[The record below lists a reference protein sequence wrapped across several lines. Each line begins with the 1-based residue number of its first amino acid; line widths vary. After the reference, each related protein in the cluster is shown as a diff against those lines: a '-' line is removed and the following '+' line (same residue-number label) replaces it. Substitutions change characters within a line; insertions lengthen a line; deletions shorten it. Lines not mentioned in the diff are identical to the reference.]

1 MLTETYVLDSD
12 KAPKNYRSKWL
23 RDLSSFPD
31 HLRLKGS
38 VVPDIFPLVVL
49 TTLYG
54 YAIAYAYDL
63 GYPIYISNSVIPAL
77 SVVLGLLLA
86 FRANTSYARYYEGRQ
101 LWETLT
107 SNARN
112 LSRLVWLSIPE
123 RTQNDH
129 LEKMRCMKL
138 ILAFAVST
146 KHHLRHEY
154 GLDYYDL
161 DYLLPPH
168 WIPAAVKD
176 DQENAKKR
184 NKHAL
189 SSVYIM
195 DKDHLS
201 YVRDNIHYGER
212 RNRYHYGDNPNDIVN
227 QRINN
232 HQRTSSN
239 ITLHGDQDDNNK
251 NKNASSS
258 SSSSTD
264 NNNNNNNEQQP
275 SQSRRSSTS
284 SKASST
290 HYFIS
295 DEDLP
300 DESMEANMSLPLE
313 ILFRMSL
320 YMAQAQHNKKVDS
333 IFSGVII
340 GHLNQLNDC
349 LAGLERLEDTP
360 IPKAYNIHLKQSLW
374 LYLVVMPFTIVNE
387 LGWWLVPTCVI
398 ISFILY
404 GIDAIGAQ
412 IENPFGYNGN
422 DLPLNQFCD
431 VIRKE
436 IEFVV
441 SFFPCEATS
450 ETIL

>member
-1 MLTETYVLDSD
+1 
-12 KAPKNYRSKWL
+12 
-23 RDLSSFPD
+23 
-31 HLRLKGS
+31 
-38 VVPDIFPLVVL
+38 VVPDIFPLVIL

-123 RTQNDH
+123 RTQSDH

-176 DQENAKKR
+176 DQENAKK

-189 SSVYIM
+189 S
-195 DKDHLS
+195 
-201 YVRDNIHYGER
+201 
-212 RNRYHYGDNPNDIVN
+212 
-227 QRINN
+227 NN
-232 HQRTSSN
+232 
-239 ITLHGDQDDNNK
+239 NN
-251 NKNASSS
+251 NNASSS
-258 SSSSTD
+258 SSSSSS
-264 NNNNNNNEQQP
+264 NNNEQQS

-300 DESMEANMSLPLE
+300 DDSMEANMSLPLE

-441 SFFPCEATS
+441 TFFPCEATS
-450 ETIL
+450 ESIL

>member
-1 MLTETYVLDSD
+1 MI
-12 KAPKNYRSKWL
+12 
-23 RDLSSFPD
+23 SSI
-31 HLRLKGS
+31 LYTIYNTSLKGS

-54 YAIAYAYDL
+54 YAIVYANEL
-63 GYPIYISNSVIPAL
+63 GYPVYISNSVIPAL

-123 RTQNDH
+123 RTQSDH

-168 WIPAAVKD
+168 WIPAAIKD
-176 DQENAKKR
+176 DQDPNQGNNSKR
-184 NKHAL
+184 NKQAL
-189 SSVYIM
+189 SSAYF

-201 YVRDNIHYGER
+201 YLKDSVRYGKR
-212 RNRYHYGDNPNDIVN
+212 SNRYHFGDNPNDIVN
-227 QRINN
+227 QRIYH
-232 HQRTSSN
+232 HQKTASN
-239 ITLHGDQDDNNK
+239 ITLHGDDDDENDVQMNGAFPPSTSTSSASLLNNIPEEQTVPNEEEQNKNDDNN
-251 NKNASSS
+251 S
-258 SSSSTD
+258 
-264 NNNNNNNEQQP
+264 
-275 SQSRRSSTS
+275 SRRSSLDS
-284 SKASST
+284 NEHHHHFFS
-290 HYFIS
+290 S

-300 DESMEANMSLPLE
+300 DESSKANMSLPLE

-320 YMAQAQHNKKVDS
+320 YMAQAQHDKKIDA
-333 IFSGVII
+333 IFSSVII
-340 GHLNQLNDC
+340 SHLNQLNDC

-441 SFFPCEATS
+441 TFFPCEATPES
-450 ETIL
+450 AL